1 MFGFGPGILKT
12 RITVLR
18 VHFYGSLRFT
28 AIVLTAVN
36 FWDSNPN
43 GTLRVPVQL
52 YRTTRIVRLRCA
64 ALSATPLVCPRG
76 VASAYKSI
84 DLYRSDAKNLMSQS
98 TQLPVVY
105 ICSKELVKVKLYVPS
120 STIL

>member
-1 MFGFGPGILKT
+1 MYGFGILKT

-28 AIVLTAVN
+28 AVVLTAVN

-43 GTLRVPVQL
+43 GMLRVPVQL

-64 ALSATPLVCPRG
+64 ALIGFLFCVLITTHKRER
-76 VASAYKSI
+76 
-84 DLYRSDAKNLMSQS
+84 DLLGYSH
-98 TQLPVVY
+98 
-105 ICSKELVKVKLYVPS
+105 C
-120 STIL
+120 

>member
-1 MFGFGPGILKT
+1 MSGFGILKT

-18 VHFYGSLRFT
+18 VHFYGSLWFM

-43 GTLRVPVQL
+43 GTLWVPVQL

-64 ALSATPLVCPRG
+64 AL
-76 VASAYKSI
+76 
-84 DLYRSDAKNLMSQS
+84 LMSNAEKWRELMVDS
-98 TQLPVVY
+98 SSVAVLPVHQLPLRIVLLL
-105 ICSKELVKVKLYVPS
+105 SGF
-120 STIL
+120 

>member
-1 MFGFGPGILKT
+1 MFGFGILKT

-18 VHFYGSLRFT
+18 VHFNGSLRFT
-28 AIVLTAVN
+28 AVVLTAVN

-64 ALSATPLVCPRG
+64 ALAPTDTSKFRVL
-76 VASAYKSI
+76 SI
-84 DLYRSDAKNLMSQS
+84 ENEVLITD
-98 TQLPVVY
+98 
-105 ICSKELVKVKLYVPS
+105 
-120 STIL
+120 